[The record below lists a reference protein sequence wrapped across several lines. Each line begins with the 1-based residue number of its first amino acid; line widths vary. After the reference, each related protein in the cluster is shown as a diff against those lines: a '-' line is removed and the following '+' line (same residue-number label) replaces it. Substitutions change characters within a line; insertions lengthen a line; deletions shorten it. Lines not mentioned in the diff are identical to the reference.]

1 MKERIPRMKE
11 RIPQPGKEGASPAV
25 APPEPTGMFDPHP
38 FPEPVALAAEPAA
51 PVSPESVAELGKLI
65 DIPLFPPEPTTADLP
80 EPVQAKLTVGEA
92 GDGQPHALTST
103 IQSQSH
109 GDAQQQLES
118 PVHLAQAQSEDT
130 EAGWLPTSLQWVWG
144 VLQGDFNED
153 PSTSQIIVRTL
164 ITLIPG
170 LDQAADIQD
179 VVAALYKLA
188 WQKRYDEVGPWFD
201 LLITSIGLIPT
212 AGSALKG
219 VFKWLK
225 RSAGN
230 IDLSAL
236 RRLLEPLG
244 INLDRFIRDFPD
256 YITAATA
263 QGKGF
268 IANLA
273 NQVTATKNT
282 LRRYIR
288 FDPTGKLSQLISKL
302 DEFSRSLDEILARI
316 DEKFREI
323 GEEIQRQLDE
333 LLGGLETANGAPVP
347 GRGQEI
353 DQGPMRM
360 EGSHEGGSRINSNRL
375 DGRSGLNLPQGLTDL
390 QFSDLSTAV
399 RARAA
404 ELGLGEDIVV

>member
-1 MKERIPRMKE
+1 M
-11 RIPQPGKEGASPAV
+11 S
-25 APPEPTGMFDPHP
+25 
-38 FPEPVALAAEPAA
+38 
-51 PVSPESVAELGKLI
+51 
-65 DIPLFPPEPTTADLP
+65 
-80 EPVQAKLTVGEA
+80 
-92 GDGQPHALTST
+92 
-103 IQSQSH
+103 
-109 GDAQQQLES
+109 
-118 PVHLAQAQSEDT
+118 
-130 EAGWLPTSLQWVWG
+130 
-144 VLQGDFNED
+144 
-153 PSTSQIIVRTL
+153 
-164 ITLIPG
+164 
-170 LDQAADIQD
+170 
-179 VVAALYKLA
+179 KLA

-404 ELGLGEDIVV
+404 ELGLGEDIVVQGSRAAGTARPGSDIDIAIRLSPEEFDNFLNNGSRLSNPNPGSVLEKTRLRAIETGKIQAGEARLSNQRRQLEQLLGIEVDLSVIRAGGPFDNGAQIPLR